1 MSIRVA
7 QQIHDLDSGLER
19 GLQKPLLLCDSL
31 PLKKSKRKKTLGGC
45 IQDLTLL
52 WSFPDAAVR
61 SAQKVSQR
69 TEPGTGTRT
78 GLTTGLQ
85 TKCLSSD
92 CCLFAVTLD
101 SSPQRGVMRLRE
113 GLQETAK
120 PPNAQ
125 QASAETFPFRSKTD
139 SSRDFSSEHRS
150 LPSTDD
156 RPPSPSHVLRS
167 YMALFS
173 PWAFSAHPPPP
184 LP

>member
-7 QQIHDLDSGLER
+7 QRIHDLDSGLER
-19 GLQKPLLLCDSL
+19 GLQKPLLVCDSL
-31 PLKKSKRKKTLGGC
+31 PLKKSKRKQTLGGC

-69 TEPGTGTRT
+69 TEPGTATRT
-78 GLTTGLQ
+78 GLTIGLQ

-101 SSPQRGVMRLRE
+101 SRPQRGVMHLTE
-113 GLQETAK
+113 GSQETAE

-125 QASAETFPFRSKTD
+125 RASAETFPFRSKTD
-139 SSRDFSSEHRS
+139 KQQGLFLWAQELAIHR
-150 LPSTDD
+150 
-156 RPPSPSHVLRS
+156 
-167 YMALFS
+167 
-173 PWAFSAHPPPP
+173 
-184 LP
+184 